1 MSGELV
7 AAIITGAFSVLAVWL
22 TSRKAGADMDAKLD
36 KQQAVFEAHVTEQI
50 NSVKADVR
58 RLEVKQDKHN
68 EVIERTYALE
78 KNDALQDAE
87 IKRLGKRLELVEGE
101 HEN

>member
-1 MSGELV
+1 MSNEIIVALV
-7 AAIITGAFSVLAVWL
+7 TGLFSVLAVYL
-22 TSRKAGADMDAKLD
+22 TNRKASSDIDAKLD

-50 NSVKADVR
+50 NGVKTDVK

-68 EVIERTYALE
+68 EVIERTFALE

-87 IKRLGKRLELVEGE
+87 LGRLGKRVSLLEGKQ
-101 HEN
+101 